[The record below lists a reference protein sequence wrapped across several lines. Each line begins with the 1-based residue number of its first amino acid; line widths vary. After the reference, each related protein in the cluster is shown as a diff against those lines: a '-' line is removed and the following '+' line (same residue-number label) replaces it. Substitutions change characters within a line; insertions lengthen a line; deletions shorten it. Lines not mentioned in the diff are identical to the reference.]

1 MITLN
6 FMNFFLY
13 WIGLLLFLLV
23 VLLNLFNFLLL
34 VVLISVGFVS
44 RRGGVTWSQKLEPSV
59 LDIYW
64 SIQIC
69 LLESLLPSLLRVT
82 HNYNFEIL

>member
-13 WIGLLLFLLV
+13 MLRLLLFLLV
-23 VLLNLFNFLLL
+23 VLFNLFNFLLL

-44 RRGGVTWSQKLEPSV
+44 CGGGVTGSQKLEPSI
-59 LDIYW
+59 LDIYR

-82 HNYNFEIL
+82 HYHNFEIL

>member
-1 MITLN
+1 
-6 FMNFFLY
+6 MNFFLY
-13 WIGLLLFLLV
+13 MLRLLLFLLV

-34 VVLISVGFVS
+34 VLIIVGFVS
-44 RRGGVTWSQKLEPSV
+44 CRGGVTWSQKLEPSV

>member
-1 MITLN
+1 MITFN
-6 FMNFFLY
+6 FMNFFLNRL
-13 WIGLLLFLLV
+13 GLLLFLLV
-23 VLLNLFNFLLL
+23 VLLNLFGFLLL

-44 RRGGVTWSQKLEPSV
+44 CGGGVTGSQKLEPSV
-59 LDIYW
+59 LDINW